1 MKILMLTPYL
11 PFPDSSGGQIRSY
24 NLIKDLSKKHEIT
37 LFSLIKD
44 ESETKFVSEL
54 EKYCKKV
61 SVFKRSKSPWTLR
74 NILLTGF
81 GPYPFLV
88 IRNLSPKERE
98 AVKEEIS
105 RNDYDLIH
113 AETFYVMPH
122 IPDTETPIL
131 LVEQTI
137 EYLVYKHYV
146 EGIKNLLL
154 SWLLSIDVQKLK
166 FWETNFWKK
175 ADAVVAVSNVDEKE
189 MKKLVPNLE
198 VGLVPN
204 GVNLHFFRTKKTWK
218 SSAPKVLFVAN
229 FKWLQNV
236 EAALLLLD
244 EVFPRISEKNKDVKL
259 WIVGQHI
266 PNEISGRKSE
276 NVIIDNLKEDDQ
288 EGIRNAYYEAS
299 VFVSP
304 LRGPGGTRLK
314 HFGAMAAKLPLVTTK
329 VGAEGLGAIDGKE
342 IIIRDDLEG
351 LSQAVIKVLSD
362 SKYAEKIANNA
373 RKLVETKYSW
383 NKMAEYLDKIYE
395 DTKKAKVKTLE
406 NKS

>member
-24 NLIKDLSKKHEIT
+24 NLIKSLSKKHEIT

-44 ESETKFVSEL
+44 DSEKRFISEL

-61 SVFKRSKSPWTLR
+61 RVFKRSKSPWTLR

-88 IRNLSPKERE
+88 IRNLSPLQKK
-98 AVKEEIS
+98 AVQEEIQ
-105 RNDYDLIH
+105 NVHYDLIH

-122 IPDTETPIL
+122 IPETKIPIL

-146 EGIKNLLL
+146 EGSKNFLLK
-154 SWLLSIDVQKLK
+154 WLFSIDVAKLR
-166 FWETNFWKK
+166 FWETKFWKK
-175 ADAVVAVSNVDEKE
+175 ADGVVAVSESDKE
-189 MKKLVPNLE
+189 EMRKLVPELK
-198 VGLVPN
+198 VQLVPN
-204 GVNLHFFRTKKTWK
+204 GVNLSFFKQKTTWNSDSHK
-218 SSAPKVLFVAN
+218 ILFIAN

-236 EAALLLLD
+236 EAAELLLN
-244 EVFPRISEKNKDVKL
+244 EVFPLIKTEDKKAKV

-266 PNEISGRKSE
+266 PEEILVHKSE
-276 NVIIDNLKEDDQ
+276 DVFIDNLREDDQ
-288 EGIRNAYYEAS
+288 EGIRNAYYESS

-314 HFGAMAAKLPLVTTK
+314 HLAAMAAKLPLVTTS
-329 VGAEGLGAIDGKE
+329 VGAEGLGATDGKD
-342 IIIRDDLEG
+342 IIVRNNSRG
-351 LSQAVIKVLSD
+351 LAEATLKILSD
-362 SKYAEKIANNA
+362 SKMGERIATNA
-373 RKLVETKYSW
+373 RTLVEEKFSW
-383 NKMAEYLDKIYE
+383 YKMGEYLDEIYE
-395 DTKKAKVKTLE
+395 KTRTE
-406 NKS
+406 RNNS

>member
-1 MKILMLTPYL
+1 MKVLMLTPYL

-44 ESETKFVSEL
+44 DSERKFIPEL
-54 EKYCKKV
+54 EKYCSKV
-61 SVFKRSKSPWTLR
+61 QVFKRSKSPWTLR

-88 IRNLSPKERE
+88 IRNLSSQEKD
-98 AVKEEIS
+98 AVKEEIG
-105 RNDYDLIH
+105 RVHYDLIH

-122 IPDTETPIL
+122 IPQTSTPIL

-146 EGIKNLLL
+146 EGSKNFLLRC
-154 SWLLSIDVQKLK
+154 LLSIDVAKLR

-175 ADAVVAVSNVDEKE
+175 ANSVVAVSNSDKKE
-189 MKKLVPNLE
+189 MLKLVPNLK
-198 VGLVPN
+198 VNLVPN
-204 GVNLHFFRTKKTWK
+204 GVNLDFFEEKKSWSTQK
-218 SSAPKVLFVAN
+218 PKILFIAN

-236 EAALLLLD
+236 EAAELLLD
-244 EVFPRISEKNKDVKL
+244 EVFPLINTVNPDVKV

-266 PNEISGRKSE
+266 PQEILERKSE
-276 NVIIDNLKEDDQ
+276 SIIVDDLKEADQ
-288 EGIRNAYYEAS
+288 QGIKRAYYESS

-314 HFGAMAAKLPLVTTK
+314 HLAAMAAKLPLVTTS
-329 VGAEGLGAIDGKE
+329 VGAEGLEATDGKE
-342 IIIRDDLEG
+342 VIIKDKPKDMAE
-351 LSQAVIKVLSD
+351 AVLKILGDEKM
-362 SKYAEKIANNA
+362 AETIAENA
-373 RKLVETKYSW
+373 RKLVEEKFSW
-383 NKMAEYLDKIYE
+383 YKMGEYLDKIYE
-395 DTKKAKVKTLE
+395 KTGTF
-406 NKS
+406 NSNS

>member
-44 ESETKFVSEL
+44 DSERRFIHEL

-61 SVFKRSKSPWTLR
+61 RVFKRSKSPWTLR
-74 NILLTGF
+74 NIILTGF

-88 IRNLSPKERE
+88 IRNLSPQESL
-98 AVKEEIS
+98 AVQEEIQ
-105 RNDYDLIH
+105 NVQYDLIH

-122 IPDTETPIL
+122 IPKTKIPIL

-146 EGIKNLLL
+146 EGSKNILLK
-154 SWLLSIDVQKLK
+154 LLFSIDVAKLR
-166 FWETNFWKK
+166 FWETKFWKK
-175 ADAVVAVSNVDEKE
+175 ADGVVAVSESDKEE
-189 MKKLVPNLE
+189 MKKLVPDLK
-198 VGLVPN
+198 VQLVPN
-204 GVNLHFFRTKKTWK
+204 GVSLSFFRQKIAWK
-218 SSAPKVLFVAN
+218 SDSPKILFIAN

-236 EAALLLLD
+236 EAAELLLN
-244 EVFPRISEKNKDVKL
+244 EVFPLILAKNSKAKV

-266 PNEISGRKSE
+266 PEEILVRKSE
-276 NVIIDNLKEDDQ
+276 NILIDNLKEDDQ
-288 EGIRNAYYEAS
+288 EGIRNAYYESS

-314 HFGAMAAKLPLVTTK
+314 HLAAMAAKLPLVTTS
-329 VGAEGLGAIDGKE
+329 VGAEGLGATDGKDV
-342 IIIRDDLEG
+342 IIRNNSKGLAEATLE
-351 LSQAVIKVLSD
+351 ILSD
-362 SKYAEKIANNA
+362 SELAEKIAGNA
-373 RKLVETKYSW
+373 RRLVEEKFSW
-383 NKMAEYLDKIYE
+383 YKMGEYLDEIYE
-395 DTKKAKVKTLE
+395 KTRTLG
-406 NKS
+406 NNS

>member
-24 NLIKDLSKKHEIT
+24 NLIKDLSKKHDIT

-44 ESETKFVSEL
+44 DSEKKYIAEL

-61 SVFKRSKSPWTLR
+61 KVFKRSKSPWTLR

-88 IRNLSPKERE
+88 IRNLSPKESS
-98 AVKEEIS
+98 AVKEEIT
-105 RNDYDLIH
+105 NVKYDLIH

-122 IPDTETPIL
+122 IPDTKIPIL

-146 EGIKNLLL
+146 QGIKNPVLR
-154 SWLLSIDVQKLK
+154 WILSIDVAKLR
-166 FWETNFWKK
+166 FWETSFWKK
-175 ADAVVAVSNVDEKE
+175 ADRVVAVSDVDKTE
-189 MKKLVPNLE
+189 MRKLVPDLE

-204 GVNLHFFRTKKTWK
+204 GVNLGFFKVKTNWG
-218 SSAPKVLFVAN
+218 SQNPRMLFVAN

-236 EAALLLLD
+236 EAAKILLD
-244 EVFPRISEKNKDVKL
+244 EVFPFVNKINPSVKV

-266 PNEISGRKSE
+266 PMEIKDRKSA
-276 NVIIDNLKEDDQ
+276 NIIIDDLKEDDQ
-288 EGIRNAYYEAS
+288 EGIRKAYYESS

-314 HFGAMAAKLPLVTTK
+314 HFGAMAAKLPLVTTT
-329 VGAEGLGAIDGKE
+329 VGAEGLGAKDDRE
-342 IIIRDDLEG
+342 VIIENNPQDIAK
-351 LSQAVIKVLSD
+351 AVLKVLD
-362 SKYAEKIANNA
+362 DPKFAETVANNA
-373 RKLVETKYSW
+373 RKLVEEKYSW
-383 NKMAEYLDKIYE
+383 LKMAEFLDKIYE
-395 DTKKAKVKTLE
+395 ETKFEKSKTI
-406 NKS
+406 NS

>member
-44 ESETKFVSEL
+44 DSEKRFIPEL
-54 EKYCKKV
+54 AKYCTNV
-61 SVFKRSKSPWTLR
+61 RVFKRSKSPWTLR

-88 IRNLSPKERE
+88 IRNLSPKEKD
-98 AVKEEIS
+98 AVKEEIEKVH
-105 RNDYDLIH
+105 YDLIH

-122 IPDTETPIL
+122 IPKTKIPIL

-146 EGIKNLLL
+146 DGSKNLLIK
-154 SWLLSIDVQKLK
+154 WLLSIDVAKLR
-166 FWETNFWKK
+166 FWETKFWKK
-175 ADAVVAVSNVDEKE
+175 ADGVVAVSESDRGE
-189 MKKLVPNLE
+189 MLKLVPGLE
-198 VGLVPN
+198 INLVPN
-204 GVNLHFFRTKKTWK
+204 GVNLDFFEEKKNWSTKT
-218 SSAPKVLFVAN
+218 PKILFIAN

-236 EAALLLLD
+236 EAAELLLN
-244 EVFPRISEKNKDVKL
+244 EVFPLIHKKDSSVKV

-266 PNEISGRKSE
+266 PQEITECESD
-276 NVIIDNLKEDDQ
+276 NIIIDDLDEDDQ
-288 EGIRNAYYEAS
+288 ESIRKAYFESS

-314 HFGAMAAKLPLVTTK
+314 HLAAMAAKLPLVTTS
-329 VGAEGLGAIDGKE
+329 VGAEGLEATDGRE
-342 IIIRDDLEG
+342 VIIRDNPEG
-351 LSQAVIKVLSD
+351 IAEAVLTVLTNE
-362 SKYAEKIANNA
+362 KLAKNIAENA
-373 RKLVETKYSW
+373 RKLVETKFSW
-383 NKMAEYLDKIYE
+383 FTMSEYLDDIYE
-395 DTKKAKVKTLE
+395 RTANPK
-406 NKS
+406 

>member
-24 NLIKDLSKKHEIT
+24 NLIKDLSRKHDIT

-44 ESETKFVSEL
+44 DEEKKYVSEL

-88 IRNLSPKERE
+88 IRNLSPKEKG
-98 AVKEEIS
+98 AVKEEIQK
-105 RNDYDLIH
+105 NKYDLIH

-122 IPDTETPIL
+122 IPETKIPIL

-137 EYLVYKHYV
+137 EYLVYRHFVK
-146 EGIKNLLL
+146 GIKNIFIRM
-154 SWLLSIDVQKLK
+154 LLSIDVAKLR
-166 FWETNFWKK
+166 FWETSFWKK
-175 ADAVVAVSNVDEKE
+175 ADGVVAVSEADRRE
-189 MKKLVPNLE
+189 MLKLAPDLE

-204 GVNLHFFRTKKTWK
+204 GVSLDFFKIKESWK
-218 SSAPKVLFVAN
+218 DVKPKILFVAN

-236 EAALLLLD
+236 EAAELLLD
-244 EVFPRISEKNKDVKL
+244 EVFPLIHKKNPKVKV

-266 PNEISGRKSE
+266 PDSIIKRRNE
-276 NVIIDNLKEDDQ
+276 NIIVDNLKEDDQ
-288 EGIRNAYYEAS
+288 EGIRKAYYESTA
-299 VFVSP
+299 FVSP

-314 HFGAMAAKLPLVTTK
+314 HFAAMAAKLPLITTS
-329 VGAEGLGAIDGKE
+329 VGAEGLGATNGKNIIVQNEPGSLAKATLE
-342 IIIRDDLEG
+342 II
-351 LSQAVIKVLSD
+351 D
-362 SKYAEKIANNA
+362 SEEKAREIANNA
-373 RKLVETKYSW
+373 RRLVEEKFSW
-383 NKMAEYLDKIYE
+383 YKMSEYLDRIYE
-395 DTKKAKVKTLE
+395 ETSNRK
-406 NKS
+406 